1 VNISPIKQIYKFN
14 KEAGL
19 LDKPYSDEKECAYPI
34 EEALEG
40 FGTRFLTDLA
50 YRLDI
55 GETTSPKLISRAIV
69 TEGPDKAL
77 SDVDRLDKHLD
88 IIVFSFGSIFKLGL
102 SPQEAMNALGIVMTA
117 NLTKLSVG
125 TDSEGKQ
132 MKPTDFIG
140 PEEQLQKLLD
150 RRSS

>member
-1 VNISPIKQIYKFN
+1 MNISPIKQIYKFN

-19 LDKPYSDEKECAYPI
+19 LDVPYDDVRECAYPI

-40 FGTRFLTDLA
+40 FLVNEIAADISYCQWQPDTPKQFSRDLLQDA
-50 YRLDI
+50 IIDI
-55 GETTSPKLISRAIV
+55 P
-69 TEGPDKAL
+69 
-77 SDVDRLDKHLD
+77 DVDRLDKHLD

-125 TDSEGKQ
+125 IDSEGKQ

>member
-1 VNISPIKQIYKFN
+1 MNISPIKQIYKFN

-19 LDKPYSDEKECAYPI
+19 LDVPYDDVRECAYPI

-40 FGTRFLTDLA
+40 FLVNEIAADISYCQWQPDTPKQFSRDLLQDA
-50 YRLDI
+50 IIDI
-55 GETTSPKLISRAIV
+55 P
-69 TEGPDKAL
+69 
-77 SDVDRLDKHLD
+77 DVDRLDKHLD

-140 PEEQLQKLLD
+140 PEEQLQKILD